1 MFDPRSPLHWK
12 SRRDAASCK
21 KSERI
26 GHDESEEILAA
37 STFVPIGVA
46 LLLGVAGGFLTDIG
60 PWYRDLK
67 KPRLNPPNW
76 LFGPAWTIILGLA
89 AWSAIIAW
97 NASGNEREQRLVILL
112 YSGNALLHLLWS
124 PLFFKFKR
132 PDWALVEVAFLWASL
147 LALVVGIAPISG
159 FASHLIWPYLAWVT
173 FATWLNWQIVRLN
186 PRTSDRAA
194 KPGSAL

>member
-1 MFDPRSPLHWK
+1 M
-12 SRRDAASCK
+12 
-21 KSERI
+21 
-26 GHDESEEILAA
+26 AA
-37 STFVPIGVA
+37 STFIPIGVA

-67 KPRLNPPNW
+67 KPKLNPPNW

-97 NASGNEREQRLVILL
+97 NASDTDDERRLVIVL
-112 YSGNALLHLLWS
+112 YGANALLHLLWS

-132 PDWALVEVAFLWASL
+132 PDWALVEVTFLWASL
-147 LALVVGIAPISG
+147 VALVIGIAPISRT
-159 FASHLIWPYLAWVT
+159 ASHLIWPYLAWVT

-186 PRTSDRAA
+186 PRTSARI
-194 KPGSAL
+194 SHEI